1 MISYKKILKDGLL
14 DNNPTLVQLIG
25 MCPTLA
31 VTTSVVNA
39 LGMGVAVIAVLT
51 FSNLFISLLRKIIP
65 PQVRI
70 AAFIVVISGFV
81 TAVELLLKAFFP
93 AISASL
99 GLFIPLIVV
108 NCIILA
114 RAEAFASKN
123 PPLASVVDGLAM
135 GAGFTWA
142 LTVIGFIR
150 ELLGT
155 GKVFASSDGT
165 GGITLIG
172 KPALIFIAPAGAFF
186 TLAFIVAAYKAIRNR
201 IADREE
207 EMRVQDIHA
216 ETGQSDYYDTIRF
229 DDDEDEFLD
238 EDRDTFDEEFEDESD
253 DFDEEEEER

>member
-1 MISYKKILKDGLL
+1 MKKTSYGKILKDGLL

-39 LGMGVAVIAVLT
+39 LGMGVAVIVVLT

-70 AAFIVVISGFV
+70 AAYIVVISGFV
-81 TAVELLLKAFFP
+81 TAVELLLKAYFP

-123 PPLASVVDGLAM
+123 SPLASVVDGLAM
-135 GAGFTWA
+135 GAGFTCA
-142 LTVIGFIR
+142 LTVIGFVR

-155 GKVFASSDGT
+155 GKIFASSDGT
-165 GGITLIG
+165 GGLALFG
-172 KPALIFIAPAGAFF
+172 SGFSPAIIFIAPAGAFL
-186 TLAFIVAAYKAIRNR
+186 TLAFIVAGFKSVRNR
-201 IADREE
+201 LDDKKEVARVELVHADETAPAAPEE
-207 EMRVQDIHA
+207 VPY
-216 ETGQSDYYDTIRF
+216 T
-229 DDDEDEFLD
+229 D
-238 EDRDTFDEEFEDESD
+238 EDRDEFEGKEGDAK
-253 DFDEEEEER
+253 